1 MPRQGL
7 WRGTVSEDGVWP
19 SVSEPLCSPVLFSE
33 YRSSELG
40 AELRQQVICEHEP
53 LWLVEVAASPCR
65 GKPATPAVKF
75 PCLSPTTLSKDGTLG
90 KIVHNTFIHQVAPPT
105 PEAGARSRASSL
117 PKDWGSDKSTYEAA
131 CHALSYLHKAVDSD
145 GSATTCEVAQE
156 VVECSLAS
164 WCRNDSALES
174 QERQRWRPAPG
185 RSSWPRDV
193 DSRGDFLSG
202 AFDPLKVWLSGSS
215 AGQTPDQPC
224 LSMVSAGTGSA
235 ICTSPATA
243 FGGHRHRSLTTETH
257 LAPLQGSGSRRGSLT
272 GTGGSGVGFS
282 NFDLLPFDEVSL
294 NLGSAPC
301 STPEPSPLYRSAAG
315 TWPMPCSAG
324 TAQQYA
330 DGATLCLSNLVGG
343 PPQQV
348 WPGFVARPV

>member
-1 MPRQGL
+1 MG
-7 WRGTVSEDGVWP
+7 
-19 SVSEPLCSPVLFSE
+19 
-33 YRSSELG
+33 G

-65 GKPATPAVKF
+65 AKPATPAVKF

-105 PEAGARSRASSL
+105 PEAGARSRASAL

-156 VVECSLAS
+156 VAECSLAS
-164 WCRNDSALES
+164 WCRKDSPLES

-193 DSRGDFLSG
+193 DSRADFLSG

-215 AGQTPDQPC
+215 AGQTPDQPY

-257 LAPLQGSGSRRGSLT
+257 LAPFQGSGSRSGSLT

-282 NFDLLPFDEVSL
+282 NFDLLSFDEVSL
-294 NLGSAPC
+294 N
-301 STPEPSPLYRSAAG
+301 
-315 TWPMPCSAG
+315 
-324 TAQQYA
+324 
-330 DGATLCLSNLVGG
+330 
-343 PPQQV
+343 
-348 WPGFVARPV
+348 PGFGSLLDAGAFSVVQICGRQLADAVLSWHRTASRRSSHSVPLEPCRWSPTTGLARLRRQTRVSGAHSG